1 MRLFDAFKDKK
12 ERTEPIDNAATFSHR
27 HTWVQPDSF
36 RGALTLQPTHKLH
49 WTTAHAHYS
58 AWANYTSNGLCGRN
72 INCQRAGTL
81 QPKQEP
87 LTTHTCPWTHAPNR
101 PTKPHLCLFKSYNQ
115 SHPPPPKTHTK
126 NRWIKMS
133 EAVVHIKWA
142 TPSSF
147 NKLTS
152 VSEVCNSNHSSSCS
166 PFQESVM

>member
-101 PTKPHLCLFKSYNQ
+101 PTKPHLWLVKSYNQ
-115 SHPPPPKTHTK
+115 SHPPPPKHTRK
-126 NRWIKMS
+126 TDELKCQRQLFISNERHR
-133 EAVVHIKWA
+133 A
-142 TPSSF
+142 P
-147 NKLTS
+147 LTNWHLS
-152 VSEVCNSNHSSSCS
+152 VKCVTLTTARLVRLSKRV
-166 PFQESVM
+166 